1 MTKSYR
7 VYRIYLLFRAKISI
21 LVDHIKSKI
30 KIPFK
35 ERIKYLFKGFK
46 SESYYIYDLP
56 NNDYSKYLSDYER
69 EKSSFINEESYS
81 IVNNKI
87 VFDKMIRENIEGP
100 EIYSIILKGKFY
112 QYSEELVIVN
122 TTDLVEHIKKEGK
135 LVLKPYVASG
145 GGSGVC
151 IYEYKDEN
159 VYLNGKITNKEDIGQ
174 IVNKLDKYIIT
185 EHVKQHEYSSKI
197 YPHSV
202 NTIRIVT
209 MEDPYTQEIFI
220 PIAVHRFGTRRSNNV
235 DNWDKGGMS
244 AQIDI
249 ETGILSKATSK
260 PIENK
265 VTWYTNHPDTG
276 TKIEGTKVPYWDLI
290 KEKVVLA
297 SERLPFLKYIG
308 WDVLITKDGK
318 ISIIEANNCTSVSL
332 LQVHRPLLIDKRV
345 EKFYKYH
352 KII

>member
-7 VYRIYLLFRAKISI
+7 MYRIYLLFRAKISI
-21 LVDHIKSKI
+21 LVDHIKSKM

-35 ERIKYLFKGFK
+35 ERIKCLFKGFK
-46 SESYYIYDLP
+46 GGAYYIYDLQ
-56 NNDYSKYLSDYER
+56 NNDYRKYLSDYER

-87 VFDKMIRENIEGP
+87 VFDKMTREYIEGP
-100 EIYSIILKGKFY
+100 EIYSIILRGKFY
-112 QYSEELVIVN
+112 QYSEGTVIAN
-122 TTDLVEHIKKEGK
+122 TADLVDQIKKEGK
-135 LVLKPYVASG
+135 LVIKPYIASG

-151 IYEYKDEN
+151 IYEYKDKN
-159 VYLNGKITNKEDIGQ
+159 IYLNDKITNKEDIGQ
-174 IVNKLDKYIIT
+174 AVNKLDKYIIT
-185 EHVKQHEYSSKI
+185 EYIKQHEYSSKI
-197 YPHSV
+197 YPNSV

-220 PIAVHRFGTRRSNNV
+220 PIAVHRFGTSRSNNV

-249 ETGILSKATSK
+249 ETGMLSKATSK

-265 VTWYTNHPDTG
+265 MTWYTNHPDTG
-276 TKIEGTKVPYWDLI
+276 TKIEGAKVPYWDLI
-290 KEKVVLA
+290 KEKVVFV
-297 SERLPFLKYIG
+297 SEQLPFLKYIG
-308 WDVLITKDGK
+308 WDVLVTKDGR
-318 ISIIEANNCTSVSL
+318 ISIIEANNCTSVNL
-332 LQVHRPLLIDKRV
+332 LQAHRPLLIDNRV